1 MDRFDRI
8 FDLHKLLSASRL
20 PVSRQRIEQEL
31 ECSRATA
38 KRIIEAMRLYLNAP
52 IKYDRKLN
60 GYYYDR
66 GKGEMYEL
74 PGVWFS
80 ASELQALLN
89 MQQLLGSIQPGL
101 LEKQLAPLRG
111 RIEELLKTK
120 QAGGAETSRR
130 IRILQQGSR
139 PEGDYF
145 QALAG
150 AVASRKRLQI
160 GYCSRSRE
168 ETTQREISPQRLI
181 HYRGNWYLDA
191 FCHLRNGL
199 RTFALDAVRTA
210 ITLPAAAKE
219 IPDEELD
226 RHYSG
231 AYGIFAGNPDQ
242 TALLRFSPEP
252 ARWVAQEQWHP
263 RQEGHWMDSG
273 HYELRIPYHDPRELV
288 MDILR
293 YGPDVEVLAPEN
305 LRILVSDRLK
315 AASAL
320 YNHPENNKE

>member
-52 IKYDRKLN
+52 INYDRRRN

-66 GKGEMYEL
+66 SEGEMYEL
-74 PGVWFS
+74 PGVWFN
-80 ASELQALLN
+80 ASELHALLN

-111 RIEELLKTK
+111 RIEELLQIR
-120 QAGGAETSRR
+120 QAGGEETGRR
-130 IRILQQGSR
+130 IRILRQGSR
-139 PEGDYF
+139 PEGEHF
-145 QALAG
+145 QVVAG
-150 AVASRKRLQI
+150 AVAGRKRLRI
-160 GYCSRSRE
+160 DYYSRSRE
-168 ETTQREISPQRLI
+168 ELSQREISPQRLI

-191 FCHLRNGL
+191 FCHLRSGL
-199 RTFALDAVRTA
+199 RTFALDAVQSA
-210 ITLPAAAKE
+210 ATLPAAAEE
-219 IPDEELD
+219 IPDKELE

-231 AYGIFAGNPDQ
+231 AYGIFAGAPDQ
-242 TALLRFSPEP
+242 TAVLRFAPEA

-263 RQEGHWMDSG
+263 QQQGRWVDVGY
-273 HYELRIPYHDPRELV
+273 YELRIPFHDPRELV

-293 YGPDVEVLAPEN
+293 YGPDLEVLEPEN
-305 LRILVSDRLK
+305 LRILVINRLK
-315 AASAL
+315 AAAAL
-320 YNHPENNKE
+320 YNHGGK